1 MTKSDVENYDINTF
15 LNDRLRSHSHSYSL
29 EGKKVYL
36 NYMTGFYGRVLV
48 SVDSGNLSQFN
59 SLSSEDQMFLCFTY
73 DRIPLLKSS
82 EYDDCRMH
90 YYLISGWEESA
101 LSDCNED
108 IRFLARNHFNNW
120 DPSTFDGEESYE
132 IRLNILAKSGSFED
146 MAKSPYLCLSTYA
159 SYRGYYIDESVPF
172 ADPLMSEL
180 SEKSTM
186 CEEVLDKIF
195 SQASDLESHTKSFID
210 NHYPTTTATG
220 SSDSRFIQDAYQDAY
235 KKRILEVETLLN
247 LKPSLDRNLNA
258 NTELA
263 YYRKFGFEES
273 SKDSD
278 HLEVVIEAT
287 MHLGY
292 KPEDIHKDPLRL
304 KAARIFG
311 NYDDYLKSNEDYD
324 VIGLYVSFGRD
335 YDEIKTEKNI
345 IDRLRICNDYA
356 SGHWDKVNDVLESIK
371 SGEKVV
377 PVDSDKRQEFIRS
390 ILDEEDADVYEAYTA
405 SLEDLPMLQIKQP
418 DIVNKRLELGI

>member
-1 MTKSDVENYDINTF
+1 MILIRF

-36 NYMTGFYGRVLV
+36 NYMTGFYDRVLR

-82 EYDDCRMH
+82 EYDDCRLH

-101 LSDCNED
+101 LSDYNED
-108 IRFLARNHFNNW
+108 IRFLARNYFNNW

-146 MAKSPYLCLSTYA
+146 MAKSPYPCLSTYA
-159 SYRGYYIDESVPF
+159 SYRGYYVDESVPF

-195 SQASDLESHTKSFID
+195 SQASDLEIHTKSFID

-220 SSDSRFIQDAYQDAY
+220 SSDSRFIQEAYQDAY

-278 HLEVVIEAT
+278 HREVVIEAA

-292 KPEDIHKDPLRL
+292 KPEDIHKEPLRL

-311 NYDDYLKSNEDYD
+311 NYGDYLKPGGDDGVEGI
-324 VIGLYVSFGRD
+324 IGLLAYVSYGRD
-335 YDEIKTEKNI
+335 YDAIKMEKSI
-345 IDRLRICNDYA
+345 TDRLRINSNT
-356 SGHWDKVNDVLESIK
+356 SGHWDEVNGVLESIK

-390 ILDEEDADVYEAYTA
+390 ILDEEEAGVYEAYTA
-405 SLEDLPMLQIKQP
+405 ALEDLPMLQIKQP
-418 DIVNKRLELGI
+418 NIVNKRLELGI